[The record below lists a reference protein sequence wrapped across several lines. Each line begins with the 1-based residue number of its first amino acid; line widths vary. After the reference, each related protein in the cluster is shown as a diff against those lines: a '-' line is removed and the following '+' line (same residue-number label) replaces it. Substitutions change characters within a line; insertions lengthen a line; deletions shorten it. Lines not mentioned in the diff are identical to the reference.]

1 MDNITTILRHLFF
14 MYKNTKYTY
23 PNTYKVKKYT
33 NTNNTNTNTNTN
45 NNTNNTNTNTTSLT
59 SNFIIA
65 SRFNNIYN
73 KYNLSKS
80 R

>member
-23 PNTYKVKKYT
+23 PNNYKVKKYT
-33 NTNNTNTNTNTN
+33 NNTNTN
-45 NNTNNTNTNTTSLT
+45 NTNTNTNTTSLT

>member
-23 PNTYKVKKYT
+23 PNNYKVKKY
-33 NTNNTNTNTNTN
+33 NNTNTNTN
-45 NNTNNTNTNTTSLT
+45 NTNNTNNT

-65 SRFNNIYN
+65 SRFNTIYN
-73 KYNLSKS
+73 KYNLSKF